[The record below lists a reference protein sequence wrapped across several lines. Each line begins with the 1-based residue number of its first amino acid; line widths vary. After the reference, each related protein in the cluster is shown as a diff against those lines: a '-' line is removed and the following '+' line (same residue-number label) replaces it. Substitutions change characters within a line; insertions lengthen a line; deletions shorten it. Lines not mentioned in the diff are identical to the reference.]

1 MRFLPFPKWLVFAL
15 LCAFCWGVWGVLTKV
30 GSDRMNPPAM
40 QVLFTL
46 GMFPMV
52 LVALVRLEF
61 RVEKD
66 WRGAAYGILN
76 GVFSG
81 LGLLA
86 FYAAMARGKA
96 SIVGPF
102 TALFPLLT
110 AVLAFVFL
118 KERINKV
125 QGVGILLALVSIY
138 ILSR

>member
-1 MRFLPFPKWLVFAL
+1 MRFLSLPKWLIYAL
-15 LCAFCWGVWGVLTKV
+15 LCVFCWGVWGVLTKV

-46 GMFPMV
+46 GMIPLV
-52 LVALVRLEF
+52 LAALVRLGF
-61 RVEKD
+61 RVERD
-66 WRGAAYGILN
+66 WRGAAYGIFN

-81 LGLLA
+81 LGSLA

-110 AVLAFVFL
+110 AGLAFIFL

-125 QGVGILLALVSIY
+125 QGVGIILALVSIY